1 MKRSDPIGSKFY
13 LPLARAEIFSRV
25 SFYLAAFFSIAI
37 LFVDRNHNFIAHDFI
52 QAIFV
57 LSVVCHFLSGIVIK
71 IYFSA
76 RAHASRIA
84 DFVSNAFS
92 IPLTISPSEGYYNTA
107 GKDTFVRLGESVL
120 ENTIF
125 TKAIVGRML
134 ISERLMVTIYALIW
148 LGGVLNRTTDL
159 AIIAVAAQVLFSE
172 QLLSRWIRMEWLRSR
187 VEKVHDDLYTLFRS
201 FAEREGNE
209 FRARVVQALILYE
222 TSKAQA
228 GISLSTRVFEKL
240 NDELSRNWQTTRSQL
255 GVDESTATTP

>member
-1 MKRSDPIGSKFY
+1 
-13 LPLARAEIFSRV
+13 
-25 SFYLAAFFSIAI
+25 
-37 LFVDRNHNFIAHDFI
+37 
-52 QAIFV
+52 
-57 LSVVCHFLSGIVIK
+57 
-71 IYFSA
+71 
-76 RAHASRIA
+76 
-84 DFVSNAFS
+84 
-92 IPLTISPSEGYYNTA
+92 
-107 GKDTFVRLGESVL
+107 
-120 ENTIF
+120 
-125 TKAIVGRML
+125 
-134 ISERLMVTIYALIW
+134 MVTIYALIW